1 MEKKMFSSN
10 KDYIKFDDVSIAA
23 NLQVF
28 QPYLR
33 EVEELFNLYANIIN
47 PLIIEYE
54 VEKTEFPVEI
64 LNEIR
69 AIVSHLV
76 RASVSSDDSEVH
88 ENIKKSKSHAKR
100 AILDGYKYLCVL
112 YDERYH
118 EFFERYNDTVDWIA
132 SGLQENIYALDKNR
146 MEAVALLRVAKK
158 SESDENNSQW
168 LEANASEMLKNT
180 NALCQKYERA
190 YNSYKD
196 LYAQILQFD
205 SLLSDLASQKKLFTK
220 KFKLFN

>member
-1 MEKKMFSSN
+1 MFSSN

-100 AILDGYKYLCVL
+100 AILDG
-112 YDERYH
+112 DIMNSS
-118 EFFERYNDTVDWIA
+118 NDIMILWI
-132 SGLQENIYALDKNR
+132 GLQAAFRKIFMPLIRIVWKR
-146 MEAVALLRVAKK
+146 
-158 SESDENNSQW
+158 
-168 LEANASEMLKNT
+168 
-180 NALCQKYERA
+180 
-190 YNSYKD
+190 
-196 LYAQILQFD
+196 
-205 SLLSDLASQKKLFTK
+205 
-220 KFKLFN
+220 